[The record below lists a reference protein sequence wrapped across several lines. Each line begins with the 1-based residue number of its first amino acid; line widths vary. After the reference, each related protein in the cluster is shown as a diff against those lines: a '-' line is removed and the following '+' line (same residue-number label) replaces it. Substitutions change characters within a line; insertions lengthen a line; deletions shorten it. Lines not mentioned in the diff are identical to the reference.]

1 MRLALAWLLI
11 WLISY
16 RLLLPVWPY
25 ALRWLFLSGLVL
37 GYGLWILW
45 RSLPLNYRS
54 GESLLLSTL
63 GWGNHLSMLR
73 SLIIGLLAGFLF
85 SPTAGTSLTWL
96 IALLYTVATVA
107 DWLDG
112 YVARKTNHVTEL
124 GQRLDME
131 FDAMGVAVVSFL
143 AVSYG
148 QLPPW
153 FLSVALARYL
163 FVFTL
168 WLRRRANRPVFEI
181 PTSDHR
187 RIMAGMMMGMM
198 TVVLW
203 PIVPAEMA
211 TIAGFVNAVPVLLGF
226 CRDGL
231 FASGRLRGDNLTY
244 RKLQRK
250 LYMVMALWL
259 PPLWRLILT
268 VAMLHMMQRA
278 APWYRPQA
286 WQELLTSWHVPLPSL
301 LAAALSMTAV
311 IGTLLV
317 LFGFIGR
324 LGAVVLF
331 FPIGFDIATRG
342 LLWDNGLAL
351 VSALYIVLLGSGY
364 LSIWQP
370 EDAFISQR
378 TGAKETNLDDTIA
391 Q

>member
-1 MRLALAWLLI
+1 M
-11 WLISY
+11 
-16 RLLLPVWPY
+16 LLPVWPN
-25 ALRWLFLSGLVL
+25 APRWLFLSGLGL

-45 RSLPLNYRS
+45 RSLPLNHRS
-54 GESLLLSTL
+54 GESLLLPTL
-63 GWGNHLSMLR
+63 GWGNYLSMLR

-85 SPTAGTSLTWL
+85 SPTPGTSLAWL

-131 FDAMGVAVVSFL
+131 FDAMGVTVISLL
-143 AVSYG
+143 AVGYG

-168 WLRRRANRPVFEI
+168 WLRRRAHRPVFEI
-181 PTSDHR
+181 PPSSHR

-203 PIVPAEMA
+203 PIVPAAMA
-211 TIAGFVNAVPVLLGF
+211 TIAGFVIAVPVLLGF
-226 CRDGL
+226 CRDWL
-231 FASGRLRGDNLTY
+231 FASGRLQGDNATY
-244 RKLQRK
+244 RKIQRK
-250 LYMVMALWL
+250 LYLIMALWL

-268 VAMLHMMQRA
+268 AAMLHMMQQA

-342 LLWDNGLAL
+342 LLWDNGVAL
-351 VSALYIVLLGSGY
+351 FSALYIALLGSGHFS
-364 LSIWQP
+364 LWQP

-378 TGAKETNLDDTIA
+378 AGAKETTLDAPTA
-391 Q
+391 S